1 MHAWRYATQEPLNSV
16 TLTMRA
22 GVPFSLTEYAT
33 PIQFHETMNY
43 NTGLFAQDQWRLN
56 RLTMNYGVRFDF
68 LKASVDE
75 QHIGAGPFTPAR
87 DFGKI
92 ENVPNWKDIDP
103 RFGASYD
110 LFGDGKTAIK
120 GSIGRYVVADSYTIA
135 RAVNPVQSTVNSVT
149 RTWAPPAGVAYV
161 GTYNPFEDCDLT
173 NPNANTK
180 RPGAVACGSISNPLF
195 GQVATRTTNY
205 DPDVV
210 QGWGVRP
217 DNWEMQF
224 SVQREVLPRVSVY
237 AGYSRRW
244 YGNLFATKNLNVT
257 NADFTQ
263 YCIPVPADNRLP
275 TGGQQQCGY
284 YDVNRVIAPNNLI
297 FNSSS
302 LGGIKDVYDGFDIDV
317 NARLPRRI
325 IVSGGVSIGRERVD
339 ICNLKDDLSLTQTG
353 NARTQDPRTEEFCNV
368 TPPWAPLV
376 KGQAAYT
383 LPWDVAISATFQTLL
398 GPEIRAQYPLTNA
411 IAGPSLGRPFTN
423 VPPTVD
429 LLAAGS
435 TFGDRVYQTDLRLSK
450 QIRYGSTTIRP
461 TVSVYNLFNAN
472 PVQTYVNT
480 YGPTWQNPT
489 VILQARFIDIGVQVD
504 F

>member
-1 MHAWRYATQEPLNSV
+1 
-16 TLTMRA
+16 
-22 GVPFSLTEYAT
+22 
-33 PIQFHETMNY
+33 
-43 NTGLFAQDQWRLN
+43 
-56 RLTMNYGVRFDF
+56 
-68 LKASVDE
+68 
-75 QHIGAGPFTPAR
+75 
-87 DFGKI
+87 
-92 ENVPNWKDIDP
+92 
-103 RFGASYD
+103 
-110 LFGDGKTAIK
+110 
-120 GSIGRYVVADSYTIA
+120 
-135 RAVNPVQSTVNSVT
+135 
-149 RTWAPPAGVAYV
+149 
-161 GTYNPFEDCDLT
+161 
-173 NPNANTK
+173 
-180 RPGAVACGSISNPLF
+180 
-195 GQVATRTTNY
+195 
-205 DPDVV
+205 
-210 QGWGVRP
+210 
-217 DNWEMQF
+217 MQF
-224 SVQREVLPRVSVY
+224 SVQRELLPRVSVY

-263 YCIPVPADNRLP
+263 YCIPVPSDNRLP

-302 LGGIKDVYDGFDIDV
+302 VGGIKDVYDGFDFDV

-325 IVSGGVSIGRERVD
+325 IISGGVSIGRERVD
-339 ICNLKDDLSLTQTG
+339 TCNLKDDLSLSQTG
-353 NARTQDPRTEEFCNV
+353 NARTQDPRTDEFCNV

-383 LPWDVAISATFQTLL
+383 LPWDVAVSATFQSLL
-398 GPEIRAQYPLTNA
+398 GPELRAQYPLTNA
-411 IAGPSLGRPFTN
+411 IAAPSLGRNFTN

-429 LLAAGS
+429 LLPAGS

-450 QIRYGSTTIRP
+450 QFRYGATTIRP

-489 VILQARFIDIGVQVD
+489 VILQARFVDIGVQVD